1 MDKTFKTGREDYS
14 REGLV
19 ILTLFGILFLA
30 SVDNQLLIPLLPGL
44 SREFGE
50 SIQALGWI
58 FSGYAFSA
66 ALFNLWVGPLSD
78 RKGRVLFL
86 RAGLLAFT
94 VLALLTRTAD
104 EFETLLLFRI
114 GAGAVAGVLSTC
126 TASFVGDFFPYE
138 RRGRVMGIV
147 LSSYFAALIFGI
159 PIGSWVAQN
168 WGWRA
173 VFLVSSMVG
182 AGLFLL
188 AVLKMPSDLPKN
200 RGHQNSRT
208 WRSYLSLLRGKDTV
222 GALSTSFL
230 ISGGT
235 LAFLTF
241 ISAYLDASFGMK
253 PIEIAFVFMVVGIGA
268 IVASPLAGWLS
279 DRLTKRKVFLMAN
292 TLLILPLLAIDRVAA
307 GVPLLTVLF
316 LVSLCIAFR
325 QTALQT
331 LQTGLIPGERRGS
344 FLALRNCFSQLG
356 ISAAVIVAGYCY
368 SNFGYGGVTMFAAG
382 LTLLGSLILFFSV
395 SEPNDASSERTDL
408 PQSK

>member
-1 MDKTFKTGREDYS
+1 MDKTFGPAQVGHARQ
-14 REGLV
+14 GFV

-50 SIQALGWI
+50 SIQTLGWL

-66 ALFNLWVGPLSD
+66 ALFNLWVGPVSD
-78 RKGRVLFL
+78 RKGRVVFL
-86 RAGLLAFT
+86 RGGLLAFAL
-94 VLALLTRTAD
+94 LALLTRTAED
-104 EFETLLLFRI
+104 FESLLLFRV

-159 PIGSWVAQN
+159 PISSWVAQN
-168 WGWRA
+168 WGWRT
-173 VFLVSSMVG
+173 VFLGSSALGVG
-182 AGLFLL
+182 LSLVAF
-188 AVLKMPSDLPKN
+188 LKMPSDRREKQPQQQA
-200 RGHQNSRT
+200 RPWRT
-208 WRSYLSLLRGKDTV
+208 YLSLLRGKDAV
-222 GALSTSFL
+222 GALSTSFV

-241 ISAYLDASFGMK
+241 ISAYLDERFGLE
-253 PIEIAFVFMVVGIGA
+253 PVEIAFAFMVVGVGA

-279 DRLTKRKVFLMAN
+279 DRLTKRKVFLISNSA
-292 TLLILPLLAIDRVAA
+292 LIIPLLAIDRVGA
-307 GVPLLTVLF
+307 GVPLLSVLF
-316 LVSLCIAFR
+316 LVSLCVAFR

-331 LQTGLIPGERRGS
+331 LQTGLISVERRGS

-356 ISAAVIVAGYCY
+356 ISGAVVVAGYCY
-368 SNFGYGGVTMFAAG
+368 SNYGYRGVTMFAAS
-382 LTLLGSLILFFSV
+382 LTLLGSVILFFSV
-395 SEPNDASSERTDL
+395 SEPKVSPGE
-408 PQSK
+408 

>member
-1 MDKTFKTGREDYS
+1 MDKTFETGREGYA
-14 REGLV
+14 RQGFV

-44 SREFGE
+44 SREFAE

-78 RKGRVLFL
+78 RRGRVGFL
-86 RAGLLAFT
+86 RVGLLAFV
-94 VLALLTRTAD
+94 VLALLTRTAE

-168 WGWRA
+168 WGWRT
-173 VFLVSSMVG
+173 VFLFSSILGV
-182 AGLFLL
+182 GLFLL
-188 AVLKMPSDLPKN
+188 ALLKMPSDRPQN
-200 RGHQNSRT
+200 PRHRNSRP
-208 WRSYLSLLRGKDTV
+208 WRAYLYLLRGKDTV

-241 ISAYLDASFGMK
+241 ISAYLDAKFGMK
-253 PIEIAFVFMVVGIGA
+253 PVEIASVFMVVGAGA

-279 DRLTKRKVFLMAN
+279 DRLTKRRVFLISN
-292 TLLILPLLAIDRVAA
+292 TVLILPLLAIDRVPA
-307 GVPLLTVLF
+307 GVPLLAVLF
-316 LVSLCIAFR
+316 LVSLCVAFR

-331 LQTGLIPGERRGS
+331 LQTGLIPNERRGS

-356 ISAAVIVAGYCY
+356 ISAAVVVAGYCY
-368 SNFGYGGVTMFAAG
+368 SSFGYGGVTKFAAS
-382 LTLLGSLILFFSV
+382 LTLLGSIILCFSV
-395 SEPNDASSERTDL
+395 SEPNDAASE
-408 PQSK
+408 